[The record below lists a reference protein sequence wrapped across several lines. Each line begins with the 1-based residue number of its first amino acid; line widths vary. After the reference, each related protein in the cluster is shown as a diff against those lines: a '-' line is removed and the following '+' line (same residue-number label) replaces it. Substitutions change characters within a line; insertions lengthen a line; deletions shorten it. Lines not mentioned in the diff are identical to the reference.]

1 MKKISF
7 LLMSLILTVM
17 LGCCVYADPV
27 GDYVIAGSCSTSLKG
42 SSNSRIQNITVGAA
56 HVNGVVLEPGSAVSV
71 SALLGPRDAAHGYA
85 LAGVYSGG
93 KTVQGYGG
101 GICQVS
107 STLYNAVMNA
117 GLTVAQRYSHS
128 MPVSYL
134 PLGQDAAISW
144 GSKDLVII
152 NPYNTPVLFAAN
164 VDGMTLNATVFV
176 SNTSLAGRSYKFY
189 AVKTGGLSAI
199 SYRDCYQNGV
209 LTGTEVIAS
218 SKYAPH
224 S

>member
-1 MKKISF
+1 MKKISMIMLS
-7 LLMSLILTVM
+7 LLLVLMMGAS
-17 LGCCVYADPV
+17 VYADPV
-27 GDYVIAGSCSTSLKG
+27 GDYVIAGSCATSLKG
-42 SSNSRIQNITVGAA
+42 SSNSRIQNIAVGAA
-56 HVNGVVLEPGSAVSV
+56 HVNGVILQPGSAVSV

-117 GLTVAQRYSHS
+117 GLTVAQRFPHS

-144 GSKDLVII
+144 GSKDLVIV
-152 NPYNTPVLFAAN
+152 NPYDTPVMFSAN
-164 VDGMTLNATVFV
+164 VDGMTLSTAVFV
-176 SNTSLAGRSYKFY
+176 SNASLAGKSYRFY
-189 AVKTGGLSAI
+189 SIKNNGLSAV

-209 LTGTEVIAS
+209 LVGTEVVAS
-218 SKYAPH
+218 SSYAPH